1 MLESANAGNAEL
13 KPTLRWESN
22 LQIQQNMGDW
32 GSTTL
37 ELYANQYDDYIDII
51 PLPGGGESQGNID
64 SAKLYG
70 IKSDST
76 INLDPIGWEG
86 VRIDLDFT
94 FEESRIN
101 DPLTGVERA
110 FSNQFDRRAN
120 FNLRHDI
127 PDTDWAWGIGVQY
140 NHVLPS
146 FRLSQVQRNYEG
158 PTYTVGFIEHKD
170 FFGLTANL
178 QVFNMTDGRAIF
190 YRTVYT
196 GLRDSSPVLF
206 NESRSLSVQPIFRFQ
221 ITGNF

>member
-86 VRIDLDFT
+86 V
-94 FEESRIN
+94 
-101 DPLTGVERA
+101 
-110 FSNQFDRRAN
+110 SN
-120 FNLRHDI
+120 L
-127 PDTDWAWGIGVQY
+127 
-140 NHVLPS
+140 
-146 FRLSQVQRNYEG
+146 
-158 PTYTVGFIEHKD
+158 
-170 FFGLTANL
+170 
-178 QVFNMTDGRAIF
+178 
-190 YRTVYT
+190 
-196 GLRDSSPVLF
+196 
-206 NESRSLSVQPIFRFQ
+206 
-221 ITGNF
+221 